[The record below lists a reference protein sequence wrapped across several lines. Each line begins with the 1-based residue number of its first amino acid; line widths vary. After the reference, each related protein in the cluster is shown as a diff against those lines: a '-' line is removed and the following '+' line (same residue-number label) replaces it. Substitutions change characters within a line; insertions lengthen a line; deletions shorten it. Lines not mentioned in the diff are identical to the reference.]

1 MRKENGARSSNR
13 EIEFPSKYV
22 NLKFLSSFYS
32 RKEERG
38 RCTAVPWNNP
48 PETYFPR
55 RLRPLNT
62 TTSPF
67 YNTILSSLDTDNLP
81 KLENKNRGT
90 IKRDTAQ
97 FKLTFTFSS
106 SSFVRFFAFS
116 IFHSLEPATRTKT
129 TTILANHHPVDSLV
143 NWKLSQDI
151 LLPGWKLGH

>member
-22 NLKFLSSFYS
+22 NLKFPSSFYS

-90 IKRDTAQ
+90 IKRDCIVQTNVYILVLLVRSLLC
-97 FKLTFTFSS
+97 FFYFSS
-106 SSFVRFFAFS
+106 FG
-116 IFHSLEPATRTKT
+116 TRDKDK
-129 TTILANHHPVDSLV
+129 NNNNP
-143 NWKLSQDI
+143 
-151 LLPGWKLGH
+151 